1 MGFWWALLPASE
13 ALRVSSTM
21 SCASEMAKARELQFL
36 FTPSGLR
43 CPPRICESSRGCPFD
58 LGARYSRL
66 FLCSR
71 VLAPAIFAVG
81 SALFLS
87 EFSQPSS
94 RSGKGT
100 ALSHARAVALAR
112 GRRGARPDG
121 IRRVA
126 LK

>member
-81 SALFLS
+81 SALFFERVFPTLLQKW
-87 EFSQPSS
+87 EGHCP
-94 RSGKGT
+94 
-100 ALSHARAVALAR
+100 LPCAR
-112 GRRGARPDG
+112 GRTCLRKARG
-121 IRRVA
+121 
-126 LK
+126 